1 MKWNMIWSSLFGA
14 TSFLGIDMGF
24 WVTMAAVFLIVI
36 AMNAVFWGMKPRNP
50 DSPETEISPGLQS
63 DRGTD
68 CRDFGMRNRKVRSG
82 REY

>member
-24 WVTMAAVFLIVI
+24 WVTMAVVFLIVI

-50 DSPETEISPGLQS
+50 DSPKTEISHSLLS

-68 CRDFGMRNRKVRSG
+68 CRDFGMRNRKVRFG

>member
-14 TSFLGIDMGF
+14 TSFLGINMGF
-24 WVTMAAVFLIVI
+24 WVTMAAVFLILI

-50 DSPETEISPGLQS
+50 DSPKTEISHSLQS
-63 DRGTD
+63 DWGTD
-68 CRDFGMRNRKVRSG
+68 CRDSGVRKRKVRSG

>member
-14 TSFLGIDMGF
+14 ASFLGIDMGF

-50 DSPETEISPGLQS
+50 DSPKTRFLLASSLTGEQTAGIL
-63 DRGTD
+63 
-68 CRDFGMRNRKVRSG
+68 V
-82 REY
+82 